1 MPRRELCAQRACAST
16 VLILACGLAAAQ
28 TPIDAERRALMAT
41 YEAQEQACGTRF
53 FVTDCQNAVAAQRRK
68 ALAELKRREHELETA
83 QRLQRAQDALL
94 QIEQKHGDAL
104 ARENQAS
111 DPDATPEARRLR
123 QADKQASHLKQAQ
136 QAQRNPTDP
145 KVSPGPDAEQRQ
157 RNLQSYNAKKN
168 DLQKRRDDRE
178 KRLKDHPNSGPSLP
192 PEPL

>member
-1 MPRRELCAQRACAST
+1 MPRRDLFAQRTCANT
-16 VLILACGLAAAQ
+16 ALILACGLAAAQ

-41 YEAQEQACGTRF
+41 FETQEQACGTRF

-83 QRLQRAQDALL
+83 QRQQRAQDALL
-94 QIEQKHGDAL
+94 QIEQKRSDAL
-104 ARENQAS
+104 AREKQAS

-123 QADKQASHLKQAQ
+123 QADKQASHVKQAQ
-136 QAQRNPTDP
+136 QALRNPADQ
-145 KVSPGPDAEQRQ
+145 KESPGPDAEQRQ
-157 RNLQSYNAKKN
+157 RNLQSYNTKKN

-178 KRLKDHPNSGPSLP
+178 KRLKDHPNSGPPLP